1 MGQTLSLLPTMPKSS
16 LAVLVFFI
24 SLVLVS
30 RRLLKMLAT
39 RYYKGLEVPQVLV
52 EKSLELIPRDWNK
65 AVYILLSLI
74 LLLLEPDPVLEKK
87 QGKRNFVSLPSY
99 RSSKVV
105 FILLTK
111 VVSLHMRLFAIH
123 IRETGFQ
130 RFISRLLGGDRSLG
144 LWNDLKNLLQLFF
157 NVFENKKC
165 SGRDNNN
172 GKVCPQGASK
182 LARQLISCLE
192 KGWKE
197 VRKNNGRMFFA
208 KTVMALD

>member
-1 MGQTLSLLPTMPKSS
+1 MGQTLSLLPTKPKSS

-24 SLVLVS
+24 SLILVS

-172 GKVCPQGASK
+172 EKVCPQGASK

-208 KTVMALD
+208 KTVTALD

>member
-1 MGQTLSLLPTMPKSS
+1 MGRTLSLLPTMPKSS

-52 EKSLELIPRDWNK
+52 EKSLELIPRDWIK

-123 IRETGFQ
+123 IRETGF
-130 RFISRLLGGDRSLG
+130 
-144 LWNDLKNLLQLFF
+144 
-157 NVFENKKC
+157 
-165 SGRDNNN
+165 
-172 GKVCPQGASK
+172 
-182 LARQLISCLE
+182 
-192 KGWKE
+192 
-197 VRKNNGRMFFA
+197 
-208 KTVMALD
+208 